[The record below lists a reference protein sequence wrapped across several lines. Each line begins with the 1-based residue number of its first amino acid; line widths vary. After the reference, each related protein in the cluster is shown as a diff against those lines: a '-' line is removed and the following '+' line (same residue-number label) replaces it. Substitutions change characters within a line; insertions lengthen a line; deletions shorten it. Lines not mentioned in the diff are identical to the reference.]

1 MNLLKN
7 VILIKTYGGIKLL
20 ENKKT
25 VFVITLLISFLL
37 LLFLPATSFSSSREN
52 PRQKSSKTSKQKE
65 ALKKNI
71 IEFSYYFDSRD
82 YNTVNILTLFPN
94 LPFDLNIFGFVDF
107 HGNQNQPENRYDLT
121 QYFMEYRLGRPLFP
135 KSSGWIKGLGIE
147 AEHNDFNG
155 QRNHVSRFGFTYKH
169 KFKLFNNKKSWLQW
183 RYHPYETD
191 GSGSQASLI
200 YFIGLTDDLFINGF
214 ADINFIED
222 GEDRWL
228 LEPQLNYVL
237 TDLIDA
243 AIEFRYNEFEDANLK
258 LDGVGVALG
267 LKFKF

>member
-1 MNLLKN
+1 MLSKIFQHLAH
-7 VILIKTYGGIKLL
+7 
-20 ENKKT
+20 
-25 VFVITLLISFLL
+25 
-37 LLFLPATSFSSSREN
+37 FLPLAFLTIIDSFSDN
-52 PRQKSSKTSKQKE
+52 F
-65 ALKKNI
+65 
-71 IEFSYYFDSRD
+71 FSAFE
-82 YNTVNILTLFPN
+82 V
-94 LPFDLNIFGFVDF
+94 
-107 HGNQNQPENRYDLT
+107 
-121 QYFMEYRLGRPLFP
+121 
-135 KSSGWIKGLGIE
+135 IKYS
-147 AEHNDFNG
+147 A
-155 QRNHVSRFGFTYKH
+155 

-243 AIEFRYNEFEDANLK
+243 TIEFRYNEFEDANLK
-258 LDGVGVALG
+258 ITLVIIY
-267 LKFKF
+267 

>member
-1 MNLLKN
+1 LF
-7 VILIKTYGGIKLL
+7 
-20 ENKKT
+20 ENKK
-25 VFVITLLISFLL
+25 IRSEI
-37 LLFLPATSFSSSREN
+37 LLFLPLLLILFFPTASFSSSK
-52 PRQKSSKTSKQKE
+52 QTSTQTSKQKDTSQ
-65 ALKKNI
+65 KKNV

-107 HGNQNQPENRYDLT
+107 HGNQNEPENRYDLT
-121 QYFMEYRLGRPLFP
+121 RYFMEYRLGRPLFP

-147 AEHNDFNG
+147 AEYNDFNG

-200 YFIGLTDDLFINGF
+200 YFIGLTEGLFINGF

-222 GEDRWL
+222 GKDRWL
-228 LEPQLNYVL
+228 LEPQLNYKL

-243 AIEFRYNEFEDANLK
+243 AIEFRYNEFEDANSK
-258 LDGVGVALG
+258 LDGVGIALG